1 MRTVAAVILVL
12 AATPQTVRAAP
23 ALINCEKS
31 PGFLGGPFV
40 PDAKTAEEIY
50 RAVAKSV
57 APGVLERYP
66 LVVVSDDG
74 GHWSVGQTRHDPPVK
89 PKPGEAIVNVGG
101 GQLSMKIEKC
111 NGSISSAYFNR

>member
-1 MRTVAAVILVL
+1 MRTIAAVILVL

-23 ALINCEKS
+23 ALANCEKS
-31 PGFLGGPFV
+31 PGFIGGPFV

-57 APGVLERYP
+57 APGALERYP

-74 GHWSVGQTRHDPPVK
+74 SHWSVGQTRHDTPVQL
-89 PKPGEAIVNVGG
+89 KPGEVMINAGG

-111 NGSISSAYFNR
+111 SGSISSAYFNR